1 MPIGKIAV
9 DFKIERKASQTS
21 VNDLLDYYQ
30 KQYITGEIDIK
41 DYHQIYSYLHKQG
54 AVSAHE

>member
-1 MPIGKIAV
+1 MPIEKIAI
-9 DFKIERKASQTS
+9 DFKMERRATAASI
-21 VNDLLDYYQ
+21 NDLLDYYQ